1 MNSAV
6 KVKICGITDLE
17 TALFA
22 AAAGAAALGFVFA
35 PGRRRTGPE
44 QARRICRALPPFVTR
59 VGVFVDAPPGEVRE
73 LVDYCGLDAVQLH
86 GGEPPGYCRALGERV
101 PVIKAFRVGEAG
113 PPADM
118 GDYPVAAV
126 LLDTLVPGRA
136 GGSGRAFDWRLA
148 LNTGLQTPLIL
159 AGGLTPENVARAV
172 ALVKPYA
179 VDVSSG
185 VETDG
190 RKDREKIVR
199 LIEAAKAAGETPL
212 SR

>member
-1 MNSAV
+1 MV
-6 KVKICGITDLE
+6 KVKICGLTDLE

-35 PGRRRTGPE
+35 PGRRRAGPE
-44 QARRICRALPPFVTR
+44 QARLICRALPPFVSR
-59 VGVFVDAPPGEVRE
+59 VGVFVDAPLPEVAQM
-73 LVDYCGLDAVQLH
+73 VDYCGLDAVQLH
-86 GGEPPGYCRALGERV
+86 GSEPPDYCRALGERV
-101 PVIKAFRVGEAG
+101 RVIKAFRVGGAG
-113 PPADM
+113 LPADM

-148 LNTGLQTPLIL
+148 QNTGLKTPLIL
-159 AGGLTPENVARAV
+159 AGGLTPENVARAA

-190 RKDREKIVR
+190 RKDRKKIAR
-199 LIEAAKAAGETPL
+199 LIRAAGEAGSAPL
-212 SR
+212 QM